1 MAAEADGMSDER
13 EPNSVP
19 VTMAG
24 RIEWESI
31 RGILPQLIDSLA
43 DAVIVTD
50 RSHRVVA
57 ANRRYLEVFG
67 GAARAGVAGVDCE
80 VAVRCAEAAAGFG
93 PRECAACDVVQS
105 RAPQRRL
112 RVISDPYGVSRRWE
126 ATFSPVID
134 GGGNVTHVVEVWR
147 DVSERSQLES
157 QLSHSERLAS
167 LGILAAGV
175 AHEINNPLAS
185 ILAGVEILDRR
196 LRQDGD
202 RGVSAAEAGEVLQVL
217 GRETRRCREITDK
230 LLLLAQPYSV
240 APTWSSVNRAVEDT
254 LSLLRYQTQ
263 HQGVQAVAEVDPAL
277 PEIWAKDSGIRAI
290 CMNLMLNAV
299 QAMPKGG
306 TLRVRTRGFPHH
318 VVIEVD
324 DTGPGIAPPH
334 LDRIWDPFFTTKPPG
349 QGTGLGLSITQ
360 RIVTRHGGTIRAENL
375 PQGGARFTVELPI
388 EGPGGTGV

>member
-1 MAAEADGMSDER
+1 MSEEQER
-13 EPNSVP
+13 QSAP
-19 VTMAG
+19 VSMAG
-24 RIEWESI
+24 RIDWESI
-31 RGILPQLIDSLA
+31 RGILPQLIDSLT

-50 RSHRVVA
+50 RAHRVIA
-57 ANRRYLEVFG
+57 ANRRYLDAFG
-67 GAARAGVAGVDCE
+67 GPARAGVAGVDCG

-93 PRECAACDVVQS
+93 PKECAACDVVES

-112 RVISDPYGVSRRWE
+112 RIVSDPYGASRRWE
-126 ATFSPVID
+126 ATFSPVLD
-134 GGGNVTHVVEVWR
+134 AAGDVTHVVEVWR

-185 ILAGVEILDRR
+185 ILAGVEILERR
-196 LRQDGD
+196 LQEDASHS
-202 RGVSAAEAGEVLQVL
+202 VSSGEASEVLQVL
-217 GRETRRCREITDK
+217 GRETRRCRDITDK

-240 APTWSSVNRAVEDT
+240 APTWVSVNRAVEDT
-254 LSLLRYQTQ
+254 ISLLRYQTQ
-263 HQGVQAVAEVDPAL
+263 HQGVRAVAEIEPAM
-277 PEIWAKDSGIRAI
+277 PEIWAKDSGVRAI

-306 TLRVRTRGFPHH
+306 TLRVRTRSFGHH
-318 VVIEVD
+318 VAIEVD

-360 RIVTRHGGTIRAENL
+360 RIVTRHAGSIRAENL
-375 PQGGARFTVELPI
+375 PQGGARFTVELPV